1 MATCGPQVES
11 WIWLPWE
18 RLEERQLKGQ
28 AWGGGVAQFPVHSGM
43 GKTDLSLRP
52 SAVFVQSSAS
62 SKTVE
67 ACAPLSLPFSAPLS
81 PWEPN
86 ARIKM

>member
-1 MATCGPQVES
+1 MWTTSRELDLAPVGETGGEATEGTG
-11 WIWLPWE
+11 L
-18 RLEERQLKGQ
+18 
-28 AWGGGVAQFPVHSGM
+28 GGGVSQFPVHSGM

-52 SAVFVQSSAS
+52 SAVFIQSSAS
-62 SKTVE
+62 RKTVE